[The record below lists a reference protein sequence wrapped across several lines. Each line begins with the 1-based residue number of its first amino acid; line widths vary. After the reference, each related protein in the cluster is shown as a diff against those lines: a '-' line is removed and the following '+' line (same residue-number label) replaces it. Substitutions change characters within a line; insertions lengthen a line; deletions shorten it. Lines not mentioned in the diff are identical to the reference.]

1 MKHHYILPTARKYKQ
16 DWPPNKTQ
24 NDHQS
29 FIELAYRKSTVSDY
43 PSTVIKVYRF
53 NPLSANFTKWSNT
66 LKQFVG
72 NLPTNCLSVFGHF
85 VGLVLKGSITPRHKK
100 NLIKNLSSKKL
111 SKGLVKKFVEKGY
124 NSKNKSEE
132 TTSLRTST
140 SAKWR
145 RRKLEFHKLLDTREQ
160 LRKYQT

>member
-1 MKHHYILPTARKYKQ
+1 MVKPTQKIRRQ
-16 DWPPNKTQ
+16 FCD
-24 NDHQS
+24 
-29 FIELAYRKSTVSDY
+29 ELFECVWA
-43 PSTVIKVYRF
+43 F
-53 NPLSANFTKWSNT
+53 
-66 LKQFVG
+66 
-72 NLPTNCLSVFGHF
+72 CE
-85 VGLVLKGSITPRHKK
+85 LKGSITPRHQK